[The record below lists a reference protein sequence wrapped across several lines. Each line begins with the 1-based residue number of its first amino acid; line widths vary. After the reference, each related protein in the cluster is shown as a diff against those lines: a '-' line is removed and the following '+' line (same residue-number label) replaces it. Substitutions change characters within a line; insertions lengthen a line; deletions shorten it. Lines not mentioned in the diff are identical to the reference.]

1 MLLGGCYLH
10 YAKAYMIYGLPLR
23 RGNRG
28 GGYYLH
34 YAKAFMIYGLPL
46 RGGRGFL
53 FLWHKDIMLRSEEFK
68 GEGVR
73 KRLKMCDVIYEWS
86 LVYFR
91 ESKAFPINVPQ
102 NKNPEIEYNGDPITA
117 NIRHQYSDAVRILDR
132 YQDMSYKIASNSP
145 RNDLAC

>member
-1 MLLGGCYLH
+1 MASQKRISRKTKLISQVRAIRREQSTVDEPCFEKDNEVGLGTFINYVMRRGSSTNYVMLLGGCYLH

-53 FLWHKDIMLRSEEFK
+53 FL
-68 GEGVR
+68 
-73 KRLKMCDVIYEWS
+73 
-86 LVYFR
+86 
-91 ESKAFPINVPQ
+91 
-102 NKNPEIEYNGDPITA
+102 
-117 NIRHQYSDAVRILDR
+117 
-132 YQDMSYKIASNSP
+132 
-145 RNDLAC
+145 